1 MSDAP
6 CFFDL
11 HDLPGPVIAAVT
23 FDGRGR
29 HCLRQALLRAART
42 GQPVIALHILHETAH
57 TAGHYRRNDRGEVLR
72 PNADV
77 ARRLLGD
84 FSAEIVAG
92 IPEADGVALR
102 QLIVEGTPQRRIPEV
117 ARLTGAGVIIIGG
130 DTGRPLLTRL
140 LGRNTASAVQRRAAC
155 PVVVIDR
162 DGNTANARG
171 SQEGRRQQPLP
182 SAMQAH

>member
-1 MSDAP
+1 
-6 CFFDL
+6 
-11 HDLPGPVIAAVT
+11 
-23 FDGRGR
+23 
-29 HCLRQALLRAART
+29 
-42 GQPVIALHILHETAH
+42 
-57 TAGHYRRNDRGEVLR
+57 VLR

-92 IPEADGVALR
+92 IPEAGSVALR

-117 ARLTGAGVIIIGG
+117 ARLTGADLVIIGG
-130 DTGRPLLTRL
+130 DTVRPLLARL
-140 LGRNTASAVQRRAAC
+140 LGRNTASAVQRRAPC

-162 DGNTANARG
+162 DGNTTSAQG
-171 SQEGRRQQPLP
+171 FQEGRLHRPLP